1 MTARVTPSWASLA
14 DRAPAAIC
22 KIALILPEAADY
34 AILSSISKEWR
45 ECMPPVRGLDL
56 RHFTP
61 AWLRIGGR
69 IAPENERLEAQPRP
83 RAWAEGGVEPTDL
96 VLLMPDNEPNPY
108 ALLARTPE
116 RIASRV
122 LAISLQPVL
131 HYRDDDEYLT
141 HPDGPVESLVPDAQ
155 TAAELGT
162 RFTSLRVIDVKQ
174 HGAGYC
180 GGRSVPS
187 QPQYSLGAC
196 LKYLIQNTAP
206 TLRVL
211 SLKAKIRFSVED
223 QAVED
228 FFAVLPHLGAL
239 EQLDVDLTPFRAFN
253 DEATGPNREAE
264 IGERVA
270 LHCPNLKQ
278 PARIA
283 QYLPPAL
290 PPLRPWSY

>member
-56 RHFTP
+56 AAMRD
-61 AWLRIGGR
+61 L
-69 IAPENERLEAQPRP
+69 ENERLEAQPRP

-131 HYRDDDEYLT
+131 HCRGDNDEYLT

-223 QAVED
+223 

-239 EQLDVDLTPFRAFN
+239 EQLDINLTPFRGFY
-253 DEATGPNREAE
+253 DEAPEPNREAE